1 MDNSAPTIAHSD
13 GSDGAQ
19 FDAKGCGE
27 SLRRAGRKAGRGV
40 QNAPLLAEG
49 KFKDRWTQREKSH
62 TGPGCKRKKFQIIS
76 ASGADGGNHPAP
88 LRTKVLQ
95 LKDVCNCQS
104 ARGGVF
110 LTEWSDLNQG
120 CSDVPLHV

>member
-1 MDNSAPTIAHSD
+1 MDNSTPTIAHSD

-27 SLRRAGRKAGRGV
+27 SPRQAGRKAGRGV
-40 QNAPLLAEG
+40 QNVPLLAEG

-62 TGPGCKRKKFQIIS
+62 TGPGCRRKKFQIIS
-76 ASGADGGNHPAP
+76 ASGADGGN
-88 LRTKVLQ
+88 LQLLSGLSGLQ
-95 LKDVCNCQS
+95 LKDVCNCQCV
-104 ARGGVF
+104 RGSVF
-110 LTEWSDLNQG
+110 LTERSDLNQG